1 MKYFVFSF
9 LTCLSL
15 FVKMEGNLQSITFLS
30 DSFIMFLMFIFL
42 YLFYRKN
49 SNLKKN
55 KWFYIFSSLFSIIM
69 LIGNSFELT
78 GSFSYLFQNI
88 EHIVLMILSFFGY
101 FILFWYLLSNGYEL
115 LKKNV
120 KTNKIFMVL
129 ENHPFLSTFII
140 LSLCYLIYMI
150 AFYPAILSPDP
161 SNQIKQFF
169 NIETKYLDSVIVE
182 DSSVFLT
189 NHHPVFHTL
198 LLGGCIKLGLLFS
211 NFNLG
216 LFFYTLLQTVTLI
229 SILSY
234 TIYYLKKLSVSPM
247 IRYIILLFYAMNPVF
262 PFYAMSTVKDTFFTC
277 FVILYVLFLIDF
289 VRGEKITKK
298 QMILFLITTIFMI
311 LFRNNGIHVFILS
324 FPFLFLI
331 LKKLWKKLLFILIFI
346 LLFNF
351 SYSNILLPYFHI
363 PEGSIREMLSIPFQ
377 QTARYVSK
385 HEESILEEEK
395 NTIDKIL
402 SYDTLKDRYKPN
414 ISDPVKE
421 KFNKYATREDLKEYF
436 LVWIKQGIK
445 DPVVYLEATIS
456 NTYGYFYPNTSNW
469 YIYYKYD
476 TRLKD
481 AGFEYSY
488 NSLKNLREIL
498 QDYGKSF
505 IKIPFLGMSINIGFN
520 GLLLL
525 FLCMC
530 LIYEKKYK
538 YIIILLPSLILLLI
552 CVASPVNTYFRYAMP
567 YIFLMPTLVSSIH
580 SILKDNEKL

>member
-15 FVKMEGNLQSITFLS
+15 FVKMDVNLQSITFLS

-42 YLFYRKN
+42 YFFYRKN

-78 GSFSYLFQNI
+78 GNFSYLFQNI

-101 FILFWYLLSNGYEL
+101 FILFWYLLSNGYDL

-120 KTNKIFMVL
+120 KTNKIFMIL
-129 ENHPFLSTFII
+129 EKHPFLSTFII

-234 TIYYLKKLSVSPM
+234 TIYYLKKLNVSP
-247 IRYIILLFYAMNPVF
+247 IIKYIILLFYAINPVF

-289 VRGEKITKK
+289 VREEKITKK

-346 LLFNF
+346 LLFHF

-385 HEESILEEEK
+385 YEENISEEEK
-395 NTIDKIL
+395 NIIDKIL

-421 KFNKYATREDLKEYF
+421 KFNKYATKEDLKEYF

-445 DPVVYLEATIS
+445 DPAIYLEATIS

-488 NSLKNLREIL
+488 NSFKNLREVL
-498 QDYGKSF
+498 QNYGKLF

-525 FLCMC
+525 FLLMC

-538 YIIILLPSLILLLI
+538 YIIILLPSLTLLLI

-580 SILKDNEKL
+580 SILKDKEKM